1 MTIRRAFRYLFGARA
16 RRDLT
21 SLARHCGQACPDI
34 LFVAGSQVDL
44 QWVMPA
50 YEGATAQGLKC
61 AFAGPD
67 LVVPPHARYINISV
81 HMLRFIR
88 ARIMVT
94 ATSGLT
100 RARMPSC
107 WCRVAVPHSLVSL
120 HMVYPA
126 GTFDGY
132 TDVFCC
138 GVHHQLEID
147 SMNQQDG
154 LVGRRRS
161 VLIGYGK
168 FENLVAIRP
177 NNDGPASNAGKH
189 VLIGPSWGP
198 GNIIE
203 TMGKALLDY
212 LLGNG
217 YKVTLRPHPSFFIN
231 GDTEIAPLIERWR
244 SHPAFVLESSLEESH
259 ALWAADMMIADYS
272 GFAMEFAF
280 VRERP
285 VLYVDV
291 PPKVLNP
298 GWREIGLIP
307 LELSIRERIGVVV
320 PPTLDSIIAGLDQLN
335 KESDLWPERI
345 RQERARNW
353 VNFGNFGFC
362 CAEELTRMLAESA
375 MSEESS
381 RKLS

>member
-1 MTIRRAFRYLFGARA
+1 MNIWRAFRYLFGARA
-16 RRDLT
+16 RNDLA
-21 SLARHCGQACPDI
+21 SLARHRGQACPDI

-50 YEGATAQGLKC
+50 YEGATARGLKC

-67 LVVPPHARYINISV
+67 LVVPPHAPYMNISV

-88 ARIMVT
+88 TRIMVT

-100 RARMPSC
+100 RAQMPNC
-107 WCRVAVPHSLVSL
+107 GRRVAVPHSLVSL

-138 GVHHQLEID
+138 GVHHQSEID
-147 SMNQQDG
+147 AMNLKDG
-154 LVGRRRS
+154 LAGRRRS
-161 VLIGYGK
+161 VLIGYAK
-168 FENLVAIRP
+168 FESLVAIRP
-177 NNDGPASNAGKH
+177 ADGPASGAGKH

-198 GNIIE
+198 GNILE
-203 TMGKALLDY
+203 TMGTALLDY

-231 GDTEIAPLIERWR
+231 GDTQIAALIDRWM
-244 SHPAFVLESSLEESH
+244 SHPAFALESSLEESH
-259 ALWAADMMIADYS
+259 ALWTADMMIADYS

-285 VLYVDV
+285 VLYMDV

-298 GWREIGLIP
+298 RWREVGLTP
-307 LELSIRERIGVVV
+307 LELSIRERIGVVA
-320 PPTLDSIIAGLDQLN
+320 PPSLDSIITGLEQLN

-345 RQERARNW
+345 RQERTRNW

-362 CAEELTRMLAESA
+362 CAEELACMLAEMSA

-381 RKLS
+381 RKPS